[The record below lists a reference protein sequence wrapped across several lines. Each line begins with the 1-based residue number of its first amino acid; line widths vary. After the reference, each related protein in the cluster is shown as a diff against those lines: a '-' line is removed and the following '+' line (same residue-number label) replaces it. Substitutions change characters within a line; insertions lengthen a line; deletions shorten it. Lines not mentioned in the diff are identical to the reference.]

1 MQKLPILD
9 LLDLLQYSCT
19 ANYQSGRRVRVSSVC
34 MGMRCVM
41 CSGQV
46 RTLLRQRS
54 VVRQQGWTGSRVGH
68 SALQGTTPC
77 VPCGISTPD
86 PRPRRRAPRA
96 KDTPDSQ
103 EVRLILYSTSVEC
116 REYANRS
123 GAAAV
128 HGQQAEKRERSCSR
142 CLSGGGGSPLVGL
155 SKWVAVPALHCTLQL
170 SRARW
175 WRCGAY

>member
-1 MQKLPILD
+1 MSPYAKIAD
-9 LLDLLQYSCT
+9 IT
-19 ANYQSGRRVRVSSVC
+19 APQITSQSGRRVRVWSIYQRA
-34 MGMRCVM
+34 G
-41 CSGQV
+41 G
-46 RTLLRQRS
+46 TTLRQRS